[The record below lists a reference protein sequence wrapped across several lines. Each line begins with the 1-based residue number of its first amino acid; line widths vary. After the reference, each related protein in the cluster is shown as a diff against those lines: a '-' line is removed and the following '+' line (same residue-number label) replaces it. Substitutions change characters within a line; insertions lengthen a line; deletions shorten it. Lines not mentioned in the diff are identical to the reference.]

1 MASRNR
7 GYARGVLDAMVMVSQ
22 HGIAHSRRGH
32 MHKARLAQ
40 LVFPS
45 FKRPHG
51 LHRRTFVSQKKPF
64 FIFFAMRFVL
74 KGGHMSDFRCACVRI
89 RRKKRRR
96 RERSTPKKA
105 ATGAICIGRRAS
117 VLPMCPD
124 HLATTLAKYASLSP
138 VASRLLPSFTAL
150 KLQWPWKQGLLPLPC
165 Q

>member
-51 LHRRTFVSQKKPF
+51 LHRRTFFHKKSNFSF
-64 FIFFAMRFVL
+64 FSRCDSSLREGICLTLDVHVCVL
-74 KGGHMSDFRCACVRI
+74 EE
-89 RRKKRRR
+89 KKTE
-96 RERSTPKKA
+96 REIDT
-105 ATGAICIGRRAS
+105 
-117 VLPMCPD
+117 
-124 HLATTLAKYASLSP
+124 
-138 VASRLLPSFTAL
+138 
-150 KLQWPWKQGLLPLPC
+150 
-165 Q
+165 